1 MRDLFTPVSRD
12 ERQDEGVQKWINN
25 KCKGTLEWAT
35 GTGKTIAAIKAVNR
49 VLKKY
54 PNFKILVIVPTDA
67 LVDQW
72 KKELSEKCAT
82 SNYGVNTINS
92 AVTHTWTCDILILD
106 ECHRL
111 GSEVFSKV
119 FTCIKYRLILGLT
132 ATMQRLDEKHTLIE
146 KYCPII
152 DSIPLEVAIQNG
164 WVSSFTEYKVYIDTD
179 LSQYKEMNKE
189 FTEHF
194 SFFNYDWNL
203 AVSMLGPE
211 GFKARIKYRDQ
222 IYTGNDPKAKS
233 DVFKNVTYH
242 ATGLMRTVK
251 QRKEFIYTHPDKI
264 RLAREIIK
272 YRPNSK
278 IVTFSATTK
287 IAESIGIG
295 YVYTGKDSKK
305 KGRTTIEEFSK
316 LSSGV
321 INTVKKFD
329 EGMDIPGLNVAI
341 MLGIDSSRT
350 RATQRTGRVIRKE
363 PGKQVEIF
371 TFVIRGTV
379 EEEWY
384 NNSHP
389 NTSSV
394 VTIDEENLMH
404 VLRGEPYEQYK
415 RKPMKMTFRF

>member
-1 MRDLFTPVSRD
+1 MRDLFSPISRD

-35 GTGKTIAAIKAVNR
+35 GTGKTVAAIKGIKR
-49 VLKKY
+49 VLKRY
-54 PNFKILVIVPTDA
+54 PSMKVLVVVPTDG
-67 LVDQW
+67 LVAQW
-72 KKELSEKCAT
+72 KAKLDEAGIA
-82 SNYGVNTINS
+82 NYGVNTINS
-92 AVTHTWTCDILILD
+92 TIAHNWSCDILILD
-106 ECHRL
+106 ECHRFA
-111 GSEVFSKV
+111 SKEFQKV

-146 KYCPII
+146 KYCPVI
-152 DSIPLEVAIQNG
+152 DSIPLEIAVQNG

-179 LSQYKEMNKE
+179 LSQYKEFNKE

-194 SFFNYDWNL
+194 SFFNYDWDL
-203 AVSMLGPE
+203 AKSMLGQD
-211 GFKARIKYRDQ
+211 GFKARIRYRDQ
-222 IYTGNDPKAKS
+222 IYTGEDPKVKS
-233 DVFKNVTYH
+233 DVFKNITYH
-242 ATGLMRTVK
+242 ATSLMRAVK
-251 QRKEFIYTHPDKI
+251 QRKEFIYTHPDKV

-287 IAESIGIG
+287 VAESIGIG

-341 MLGIDSSRT
+341 MLGIDSSKT

-363 PGKQVEIF
+363 EGKQVEIF

-384 NNSHP
+384 NHSHP

-394 VTIDEENLMH
+394 ITIDEENLMH

>member
-12 ERQDEGVQKWINN
+12 ERQDKGVQKWINN

-35 GTGKTIAAIKAVNR
+35 GTGKTVAAIKAVNR
-49 VLKKY
+49 VLKRY
-54 PNFKILVIVPTDA
+54 PSLKILVIVPTDA

-92 AVTHTWTCDILILD
+92 AVTHNWNCDILILD
-106 ECHRL
+106 EIHRL

-350 RATQRTGRVIRKE
+350 RATQRTGRVIRRE